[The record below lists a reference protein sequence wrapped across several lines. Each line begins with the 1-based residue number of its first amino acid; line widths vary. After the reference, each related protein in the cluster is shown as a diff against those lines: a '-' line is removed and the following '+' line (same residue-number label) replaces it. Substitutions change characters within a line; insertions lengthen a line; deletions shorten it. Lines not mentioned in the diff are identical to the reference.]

1 MFWLRQ
7 GERDGGADELEGA
20 PLLAG
25 GFGEHGHGGGGPG
38 EADLVAGQG
47 GQVGGQAAEA
57 AVGAAGLV
65 VLAGGLD
72 ALTDDSAR
80 DRTDR
85 LTAAGVARAQ
95 LDQARQVLRSLID
108 ALSA

>member
-1 MFWLRQ
+1 MQSIPNRARQ
-7 GERDGGADELEGA
+7 RS
-20 PLLAG
+20 PLLRLT
-25 GFGEHGHGGGGPG
+25 ENGHR
-38 EADLVAGQG
+38 L
-47 GQVGGQAAEA
+47 
-57 AVGAAGLV
+57 
-65 VLAGGLD
+65 LD

-95 LDQARQVLRSLID
+95 LDQARQVLRSLIE